1 MTKDS
6 VLADI
11 TKIRNIGII
20 AHIDAGKTTT
30 SERILFYTGKEHKM
44 GEVDNGNTTMDFAED
59 ERRRGITIKSAA
71 TNCVWRDQSI
81 NLIDTPGHVD
91 FTAEVER
98 SLRVL
103 DGAIGVFCAV
113 GGVEPQSETVWRQA
127 NRYKVPRLAFIN
139 KMDRVGADFD
149 GVLAAMRQKLH
160 ATPVVLTMPWGSQN
174 DLCGVIDIIR
184 MKALQFDEESLG
196 KNVIEQDIPTG
207 LISQAK
213 AYYHQLLD
221 TLANFDDEIIEK
233 FSSGTL
239 RETDIKKSL
248 RLATLQGKIH
258 PTLAGASFRNKGVQN
273 LLDAVVDYLPSPMD
287 MPPITGFHPKTEKTV
302 TCKVDDE
309 KLCALAYKTTFDKHG
324 DITYIRIYSG
334 TLEEGG
340 QIYNPVRQKAER
352 INRLCYFHADH
363 LINCERAGAG
373 EIVGVVGLK
382 YTITGDTLCHKSHP
396 VILERMQFPETV
408 ISKAVEPKVTADKDR
423 LLEALQIIAKDD
435 PTFRS
440 ANDEETG
447 QIIISGMGELHL
459 EIIQGRI
466 QRDHRVEVNVGK
478 PRVSYRETITK
489 AAEGESR
496 MQKQFGGREHFA
508 YLRVKVE
515 PFAKTL
521 EIVNVLSAEEVPKTY
536 HEAILDGIKSA
547 ASNGDLAGYPLLNIK
562 VTIVR
567 GEAHPTASSEM
578 AFNRVAFEAFKNAL
592 AKAGCVLLEPIM
604 ALQIQTP
611 LSYVGDVIN
620 NLHARRAIIASMQLQ
635 GDLQLIGGK
644 VPLAEMFGYSN
655 TLRTLTQGRGGYNM
669 EPLEYLAVPKEIQD
683 KLVW

>member
-1 MTKDS
+1 MADLTK
-6 VLADI
+6 
-11 TKIRNIGII
+11 TRNIGII

-44 GEVDNGNTTMDFAED
+44 GEVDDGTTTMDFTDE

-71 TNCVWRDQSI
+71 TKCMWRDHTI

-127 NRYKVPRLAFIN
+127 NRYKVPRIAFVN
-139 KMDRVGADFD
+139 KMDRIGANFD
-149 GVLAAMRQKLH
+149 NVIASMQSKLH
-160 ATPVVLTMPWGSQN
+160 ANPLVLTMPWGSQN
-174 DLCGVIDIIR
+174 EFCGVIDVVR

-196 KNVIEQDIPTG
+196 KEVVEQEIPSG
-207 LISQAK
+207 LLAQARS
-213 AYYHQLLD
+213 YYNQLLD

-233 FSSGTL
+233 FSSGKLT
-239 RETDIKKSL
+239 ETDIKQSL
-248 RLATLQGKIH
+248 RRATLQGKIH
-258 PTLAGASFRNKGVQN
+258 PTLAGAAFRNKGVQC
-273 LLDAVVDYLPSPMD
+273 LLNAVLDYLPSPMD
-287 MPPITGFHPKTEKTV
+287 MPPVTGFHPKTEKPV
-302 TCKVDDE
+302 TFRYDDE
-309 KLCALAYKTTFDKHG
+309 NLCALAYKTTFDKHG

-334 TLEEGG
+334 TLQEGA
-340 QIYNPVRQKAER
+340 QLYNPVRQKTER
-352 INRLCYFHADH
+352 VNRLCYFHANH
-363 LINCERAGAG
+363 LINCEQASAG

-382 YTITGDTLCHKSHP
+382 HTITGDTLCTKSHP
-396 VILERMQFPETV
+396 VVLERMQFPETV

-423 LLEALQIIAKDD
+423 LLESLQIISKDD
-435 PTFRS
+435 PTFRFS
-440 ANDEETG
+440 NDEETA

-466 QRDHRVEVNVGK
+466 QKDHRIEVNVGK

-508 YLRVKVE
+508 YLRVRVE
-515 PFAKTL
+515 PCPSPI
-521 EIVNVLSAEEVPKTY
+521 EVVNNLSTEQVPKAF
-536 HEAILDGIKSA
+536 HEAIMDGIKSA
-547 ASNGDLAGYPLLNIK
+547 ATNGELAGYPLLKIRA
-562 VTIVR
+562 VIIG
-567 GEAHPTASSEM
+567 GESHPTASSDM

-592 AKAGCVLLEPIM
+592 NKAGCVLLEPIM
-604 ALQIQTP
+604 ALHIQTP
-611 LSYVGDVIN
+611 LAYVGDVIN
-620 NLHARRAIIASMQLQ
+620 NLHARRAIIENMQLQ
-635 GDLQLIGGK
+635 SDFQIIGGK

-655 TLRTLTQGRGGYNM
+655 TLRTLTQGRGSYTM

-683 KLVW
+683 KLV